1 MIVIDKDVM
10 VPMTDGVRL
19 ATDVFRL
26 QEAPP
31 SPVLLVRTPTAR
43 TLEASKSPAAD
54 FPKFDRNSNAGGD
67 IIIET
72 ADQYQ
77 PPVNRVLHDQDH
89 HPRSGSS
96 ADVGSP
102 KSKRREAGRLRRR

>member
-19 ATDVFRL
+19 ATDVFGL

-43 TLEASKSPAAD
+43 T
-54 FPKFDRNSNAGGD
+54 R
-67 IIIET
+67 
-72 ADQYQ
+72 
-77 PPVNRVLHDQDH
+77 
-89 HPRSGSS
+89 
-96 ADVGSP
+96 
-102 KSKRREAGRLRRR
+102 